1 MKRKVI
7 MTESQLREL
16 KKFMRLRKQ
25 KNKRKTIS
33 ESRFGRRRRFLNEA
47 KGKDKVTF
55 DVSVFEDEF
64 KPDSMEYIGKEKFED
79 IDDLEYY
86 YNYKHKY
93 SDFYIFGFFGATV
106 NIKIDSKKFKEDFP
120 YGCDFWFEYESA
132 RSYTRPFLRY
142 LSYEPDDDMFYGEI
156 EELLEEYNAKTYADQ
171 IMKEIYM
178 AVEEAID
185 NHIMDLVA
193 DNIGNSFESVADQL
207 GLW

>member
-64 KPDSMEYIGKEKFED
+64 KPDSMKYIGKEKFED
-79 IDDLEYY
+79 IDDLAYY
-86 YNYKHKY
+86 YNYKRKY

-106 NIKIDSKKFKEDFP
+106 NINIDSKKFKEDFP
-120 YGCDFWFEYESA
+120 YGCNFRFVYESV
-132 RSYTRPFLRY
+132 RDYTGPFLRY
-142 LSYEPDDDMFYGEI
+142 LEDTPEDDMFDGEI
-156 EELLEEYNAKTYADQ
+156 EELLEEYNAKTYTDQ

-185 NHIMDLVA
+185 NHIKDLVA
-193 DNIGNSFESVADQL
+193 DNLKDSFESIADQL
-207 GLW
+207 GLL